1 MYANT
6 CPKMLCCCIASIE
19 AVGEGLKVFIT
30 EHTRKR
36 LTDYRQVGIEIEDL
50 VTSAQTVPGHIP
62 VATRFRGFQA
72 KSGKVFDLVVKD
84 IPEGRLI
91 ITVVGK

>member
-1 MYANT
+1 M
-6 CPKMLCCCIASIE
+6 
-19 AVGEGLKVFIT
+19 GEDLRVFVT

-36 LTDYRQVGIEIEDL
+36 LTDYRQAGIENEDL
-50 VTSAQTVPGHIP
+50 VISAQSIPGHIP
-62 VATRFRGFQA
+62 VAARFRGFQA

-91 ITVVGK
+91 ITVVGKQ